1 MRLPC
6 GIARR
11 SRLHS
16 PSSKCSGGRGPPS
29 AALPK
34 IRPYARANGGAG
46 GRDQPDLSHDSG
58 PEVASA
64 PETEPQQEAG
74 ACLVTGD
81 LYHPPLRYGDA
92 YDESSADG
100 VSPRPH
106 WAHLIESLRDIGPEE
121 LGRRCLRA
129 ERRIREN
136 GITYNIYSD
145 PLGANRPWRIDILPL
160 LISADEW
167 RYIEAGIVQRAQL
180 LSLLLEDLYGLQDLV
195 AQGHF
200 PAALL
205 YANPAFL
212 RPLVGVRVPT
222 HTYLHMLAVD
232 LARSPDGQW
241 WVLADRTQ
249 APSGSGYALE
259 NRTIVS
265 DVLPDLFRTSNVLR
279 LAPFFRAQR
288 EALIN
293 LTQRDNPRIVLL
305 TPGPYNETYF
315 EHAYIARYLGFTLVQ
330 GADLTVRNGYV
341 YLKVGEGRQK
351 VDVILRRVDDSFCD
365 PLELRG
371 DSLLGVPGLVGAI
384 VAGNVKVANALGS
397 GLIETAAIMPFLP
410 GLSTQL
416 LGEKL
421 KLPSVATWWCGQTY
435 ALDWVLNHLDSV
447 VVKPAFPSRGM
458 EPVFGAELPHAE
470 KGKFAERLRARPHE
484 YVAQEQVALSTAPVW
499 DNGRL
504 NSRSVVL
511 RTYLLNTGR
520 GWTAIPGGLVRVAE
534 AEGSVVSMQRGGHSK
549 DAWVFWDGPIDT
561 FSMLRPR
568 NEPVALRREP
578 PGVPSS
584 VADNVFWL
592 GRYVERAENIARIL
606 RAMIPRVRRA
616 EEAELM
622 CLVRLHKCLGSRH
635 SKLPKAKHRQPTS
648 LALEQELTSLL
659 TDAKR
664 PDSLACTLSEVSRIG
679 GSIRER
685 LSTDMM
691 FLIGQLRDS
700 IQIGHGTLFL
710 EYPAM
715 LTDCLEL
722 LSAFSGM
729 ERENINRGLGWLFMT
744 TGRRLERAIYLTRQL
759 REIVTPLTEQDWS
772 LLECLLEIA
781 DSSMTYRTRY
791 YTTLQPLAVL
801 VVLIADEANPRSLDF
816 QLSLLVDLYQK
827 LPRLLP
833 DDSQAM
839 RDALA
844 LLRSFD
850 LRKLEYPLPGATA
863 AHDSDGLSRLANFLQ
878 ELERLLPSWSNNLS
892 SRYFSHARTLPIT
905 IGQ

>member
-1 MRLPC
+1 MTV
-6 GIARR
+6 
-11 SRLHS
+11 
-16 PSSKCSGGRGPPS
+16 
-29 AALPK
+29 
-34 IRPYARANGGAG
+34 
-46 GRDQPDLSHDSG
+46 DLNQNPVCFG
-58 PEVASA
+58 N
-64 PETEPQQEAG
+64 
-74 ACLVTGD
+74 
-81 LYHPPLRYGDA
+81 A

-100 VSPRPH
+100 VTPRPH
-106 WAHLIESLRDIGPEE
+106 WAHLMESLQAIGPEE
-121 LGRRCLRA
+121 LGRRWARA

-136 GITYNIYSD
+136 GITYNIYGD
-145 PLGANRPWRIDILPL
+145 PLGTNRPWRIDIVPL
-160 LISADEW
+160 LIPADEW
-167 RYIEAGIVQRAQL
+167 RFIEAGIIQRAQL
-180 LSLLLEDLYGLQDLV
+180 LSLLLEDLYGAQKLV
-195 AQGHF
+195 AHAHF

-205 YANPAFL
+205 YGNPAFL
-212 RPLVGVRVPT
+212 RPLAGVRVPV
-222 HTYLHMLAVD
+222 HSYLHMLAVD
-232 LARSPDGQW
+232 LARSPDGRW

-288 EALIN
+288 EALTN

-315 EHAYIARYLGFTLVQ
+315 EQSYIARYLGFTLVQ
-330 GADLTVRNGYV
+330 GADLTVRNSRV
-341 YLKVGEGRQK
+341 YLKTVEGLDK
-351 VDVILRRVDDSFCD
+351 IDVILRRVDDSFCD

-371 DSLLGVPGLVGAI
+371 DSLLGVAGLVGAI

-410 GLSTQL
+410 GLATQL

-504 NSRSVVL
+504 NSRRVVL
-511 RTYLLNTGR
+511 RTYVLNTGS
-520 GWTAIPGGLVRVAE
+520 GWMAIPGGLVRVAE

-549 DAWVFWDGPIDT
+549 DAWVLWDSPVDT

-568 NEPVALRREP
+568 NEPVELRRISRF
-578 PGVPSS
+578 VPSS
-584 VADNVFWL
+584 VADNAFWL
-592 GRYVERAENIARIL
+592 GRYVERAESIARIL

-616 EEAELM
+616 EEAELV
-622 CLVRLHKCLGSRH
+622 CLMRLHKCLESRH
-635 SKLPKAKHRQPTS
+635 SKLPRSKHRQPTS
-648 LALEQELTSLL
+648 VELEQELTSLL

-664 PDSLACTLSEVSRIG
+664 PDSLACTLAEVSRIG

-685 LSTDMM
+685 LSADMM

-700 IQIGHGTLFL
+700 IQIGRGTPFL

-759 REIVTPLTEQDWS
+759 REITTPLSEQDWS
-772 LLECLLEIA
+772 LLECLLEVA
-781 DSSMTYRTRY
+781 DSSMTYRARY

-801 VVLIADEANPRSLDF
+801 DVLLADETNPRSLDF
-816 QLSLLVDLYQK
+816 QLSHLADIYQK
-827 LPRLLP
+827 LPRHLSV
-833 DDSQAM
+833 DSQAM
-839 RDALA
+839 RAALA

-850 LRKLEYPLPGATA
+850 LRKLKYPLPGATA
-863 AHDSDGLSRLANFLQ
+863 AHDADGLSRLASFLQ